1 MLIDLILLHLCV
13 SPRLGFP
20 SEYTMVFLCS
30 IFWGWEVVAHVVK
43 IGGIVDDHSL
53 KFLIMLLKGCTIVGF
68 TFRLPS
74 EILFELVYS

>member
-1 MLIDLILLHLCV
+1 
-13 SPRLGFP
+13 
-20 SEYTMVFLCS
+20 
-30 IFWGWEVVAHVVK
+30 VVAHVVK

-74 EILFELVYS
+74 VHIENRGNKTQNKDVYHQNSYKLRTEVTKHKTKMFTTRTHTY